1 MALVL
6 TDGTQT
12 PEPSPD
18 EAEENLI
25 SAARLLHDKG
35 IDVLVFGIG
44 SNINPF
50 QLLNIASDES
60 NLYVAEVFDQ
70 MLDVVGELTSR
81 ECLGELENLLLLVL
95 LVFVNREKWLS
106 KLAKFFVVCFCLLL
120 WGLTCTKPGKIQ
132 VVMHAHT
139 STNRRMMS

>member
-95 LVFVNREKWLS
+95 LALVNRKTS
-106 KLAKFFVVCFCLLL
+106 NVVCFCLLL

>member
-1 MALVL
+1 ML

-18 EAEENLI
+18 EAEENLK

-35 IDVLVFGIG
+35 IEVLAFGIG
-44 SNINPF
+44 NNVNPF

-70 MLDVVGELTSR
+70 LLDVVEQLTKR
-81 ECLGELENLLLLVL
+81 ECLGELVS
-95 LVFVNREKWLS
+95 R
-106 KLAKFFVVCFCLLL
+106 AT
-120 WGLTCTKPGKIQ
+120 TCSTFHSLKRGM
-132 VVMHAHT
+132 VM
-139 STNRRMMS
+139 

>member
-12 PEPSPD
+12 PEPSPN

-25 SAARLLHDKG
+25 RAAGLLHDKG
-35 IDVLVFGIG
+35 IEVLAFGIG
-44 SNINPF
+44 NNVNPF

-70 MLDVVGELTSR
+70 ILDVVGDLTTR
-81 ECLGELENLLLLVL
+81 ECLGELEIT
-95 LVFVNREKWLS
+95 
-106 KLAKFFVVCFCLLL
+106 LA
-120 WGLTCTKPGKIQ
+120 
-132 VVMHAHT
+132 T
-139 STNRRMMS
+139 SSTGRS

>member
-18 EAEENLI
+18 ESEENLI

-35 IDVLVFGIG
+35 IEVLAFGIG
-44 SNINPF
+44 KDINPF

-81 ECLGELENLLLLVL
+81 ECLGDLEIT
-95 LVFVNREKWLS
+95 
-106 KLAKFFVVCFCLLL
+106 LA
-120 WGLTCTKPGKIQ
+120 TCAPG
-132 VVMHAHT
+132 H
-139 STNRRMMS
+139 S

>member
-50 QLLNIASDES
+50 QLLNIASDEN

-95 LVFVNREKWLS
+95 LALVNREKWL
-106 KLAKFFVVCFCLLL
+106 
-120 WGLTCTKPGKIQ
+120 
-132 VVMHAHT
+132 
-139 STNRRMMS
+139 